1 MTQDAAVDEDG
12 VRALAR
18 AANLPLTDDRIPAIA
33 GVLQEWLPAAIE
45 LSRIMS
51 APEHQA
57 SMPVTVFAHAPADL
71 SE

>member
-18 AANLPLTDDRIPAIA
+18 AANLPLTEDRIPAIA
-33 GVLQEWLPAAIE
+33 GVLRDWLPAAIE
-45 LSRIMS
+45 LSRTMS
-51 APEHQA
+51 ASEQQA
-57 SMPVTVFAHAPADL
+57 IMPITVFAHAPADP